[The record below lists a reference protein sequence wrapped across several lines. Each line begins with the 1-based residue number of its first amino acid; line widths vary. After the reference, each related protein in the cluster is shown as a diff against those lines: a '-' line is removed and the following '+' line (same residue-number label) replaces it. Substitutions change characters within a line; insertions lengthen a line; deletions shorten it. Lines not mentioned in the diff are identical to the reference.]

1 VSDRRAESRMDNPQ
15 IEVVRELRET
25 LGDHAVSSSSEEISR
40 LMRDESWLSPILQRE
55 IERRTQE
62 RGAGLGVQAVVR
74 PTSEEDVIQLTR
86 IAARKR
92 IPLII
97 RGAGTSNFGL
107 LAPEEGGLIIDLRG
121 LTGDPEVRDNTV
133 RTPAGTVQGKMEK
146 AARSKSRE
154 LPVLTTTYSVAT
166 IGGWLCG
173 GHAGLG
179 SSMYGA
185 VWDDIVDEVRVVTV
199 EEEPRTL
206 TLRGEKVNPLLH
218 TFGAVGICTEVT
230 MRTVAAHEWLEAVSF
245 HPTFA
250 QASAFVSEISNDMHY
265 RVRVATAQEEAL
277 MAGVHQLASVRQPGA
292 GVLMIFDRAQTQ
304 EISKL
309 VAAHGGALVEWQE
322 WKVDPGGKPSIAQMV
337 YGHRMLWVKRY
348 LPHAAFCHI
357 YFDPVN
363 PEATVNLLKE
373 RFGNALLVEMKFIR
387 SQWMLHAL
395 GMDGD
400 SLPAA
405 LCVLC
410 NGSELGKVEEVLQFC
425 DANNVKY
432 QNSHSNVIEDNGLF
446 SDLAPI
452 VNMKSELDPHDL
464 LGRGRLRSAVRRP

>member
-1 VSDRRAESRMDNPQ
+1 MDNPQ
-15 IEVVRELRET
+15 IEVVRELRER
-25 LGDHAVSSSSEEISR
+25 LGDHAVSSSSQEIAR
-40 LMRDESWLSPILQRE
+40 LIRDESWLSPILQSE
-55 IERRTQE
+55 IERRTKE

-74 PTSEEDVIQLTR
+74 PTSEEDLIELAR
-86 IAARKR
+86 IAARNR
-92 IPLII
+92 IPLVI

-121 LTGDPEVRDNTV
+121 LTGDPQVQDNTV
-133 RTPAGTVQGKMEK
+133 RAPAGTVQGKMEK

-166 IGGWLCG
+166 IAGWLCG

-185 VWDDIVDEVRVVTV
+185 VWDDIVDQVRVVTV
-199 EEEPRTL
+199 EEEPRTV
-206 TLRGEKVNPLLH
+206 TMRGEEANPLVH
-218 TFGAVGICTEVT
+218 TFGAVGICTDVT
-230 MRTVAAHEWLEAVSF
+230 MRTVAAQQWLEAVSF

-250 QASAFVSEISNDMHY
+250 QASALVGEISSDMRY
-265 RVRVATAQEEAL
+265 RVRVAAAQEEAL
-277 MAGVHQLASVRQPGA
+277 MAGLHQLASVRQAGA

-309 VAAHGGALVEWQE
+309 VAAHGGTLVQWQQ

-337 YGHRMLWVKRY
+337 YGHRMLWVKHY
-348 LPHAAFCHI
+348 LPQAAFCHI

-387 SQWMLHAL
+387 SKWMLHAL

-410 NGSELGKVEEVLQFC
+410 DGSKPGKVEEVLQFC
-425 DANNVKY
+425 DANNIKY

-452 VNMKSELDPHDL
+452 VKLKSELDPHDL

>member
-1 VSDRRAESRMDNPQ
+1 MDNPQ
-15 IEVVRELRET
+15 IEVVRELRER
-25 LGDHAVSSSSEEISR
+25 LGDHAVSSSSQEIAR
-40 LMRDESWLSPILQRE
+40 LIRDESWLSPILQSE
-55 IERRTQE
+55 IERRTKE
-62 RGAGLGVQAVVR
+62 RGASLGVQAVVR
-74 PTSEEDVIQLTR
+74 PTSEQDVIEVAR
-86 IAARKR
+86 IAARNR
-92 IPLII
+92 IPLVV

-107 LAPEEGGLIIDLRG
+107 LAPEQGGLIIDLRG
-121 LTGDPEVRDNTV
+121 LTGDPQVRDNTV
-133 RTPAGTVQGKMEK
+133 RAPAGTLQGKMEK

-154 LPVLTTTYSVAT
+154 LPVLTTTYAVAT
-166 IGGWLCG
+166 IAGWLCG

-179 SSMYGA
+179 SSMHGA
-185 VWDDIVDEVRVVTV
+185 VWDDIVDQVRVVTV

-206 TLRGEKVNPLLH
+206 TLRGEEANPLLH
-218 TFGAVGICTEVT
+218 TFGAVGICTNVT
-230 MRTVAAHEWLEAVSF
+230 MRTVAAQQWLEAVSF

-250 QASAFVSEISNDMHY
+250 RASAFVSEISNDMHY

-277 MAGVHQLASVRQPGA
+277 MAGVHQLASMRQPGA
-292 GVLMIFDRAQTQ
+292 GVLMIFDCAQRQ
-304 EISKL
+304 EIGKL
-309 VAAHGGALVEWQE
+309 VAAHGGSLVEWQE

-348 LPHAAFCHI
+348 LPQAAFCHI

-387 SQWMLHAL
+387 SKWMLRAL

-410 NGSELGKVEEVLQFC
+410 NGTEPGKVDEVLQFC
-425 DANNVKY
+425 DANNIKY

-452 VNMKSELDPHDL
+452 VKMKSELDPHDL